1 MRLDVLLK
9 NLCLVKTR
17 SNARDG
23 ILKEKVRVGG
33 RVVKPSIKVKEG
45 DVLQIRYPHREL
57 VIEITRVPE
66 GQVSRKKREEYYRIV
81 RDKPLGG

>member
-1 MRLDVLLK
+1 MRLDILLK

-33 RVVKPSIKVKEG
+33 RAVKPSRKVKEG

-57 VIEITRVPE
+57 VIEIIRVPA
-66 GQVSRKKREEYYRIV
+66 GQVSRKNREEYYRII
-81 RDKPLGG
+81 RDAPL